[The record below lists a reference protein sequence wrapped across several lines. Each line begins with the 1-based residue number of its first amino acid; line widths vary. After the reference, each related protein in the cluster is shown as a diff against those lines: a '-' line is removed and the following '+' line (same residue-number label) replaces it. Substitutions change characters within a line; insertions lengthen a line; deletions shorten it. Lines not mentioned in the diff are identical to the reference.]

1 MQTGQTTIPPA
12 LSGALLDAPQRQL
25 FASRDL
31 DQTRYLVGQV
41 MKPHRLEISGR
52 SQQLSS
58 RMHHMSFSGV
68 SLSRLKYGA
77 EVAIEPGC
85 LDDFYL
91 IQMPLAGHA
100 VIDSGG
106 QYLFSR
112 PDMASVISPSGST
125 AMQWSADND
134 QLMVRIDRALVE
146 RTICAMTGQP
156 ETDPVKFELGFR
168 WRDNPAWLCLL
179 QYLCECASNPFD
191 AVKYRLLV
199 ASIEQLVVSTLVC
212 AQPHNFSEIKL
223 ARRTTVLPKHVRLVQ
238 EFLRE
243 HASEPVSADQLAL
256 LAGVSLRSL
265 YAGFKEYCG
274 VSPMQYL
281 RNLRLD
287 GARMSLLTEPDSS
300 IASVA
305 MRWGFCH
312 LGRFSIDYKQR
323 FGESPSEGARKRP
336 RGGAPTLHS

>member
-1 MQTGQTTIPPA
+1 MA
-12 LSGALLDAPQRQL
+12 LSGGVEH
-25 FASRDL
+25 S
-31 DQTRYLVGQV
+31 
-41 MKPHRLEISGR
+41 
-52 SQQLSS
+52 
-58 RMHHMSFSGV
+58 SGV
-68 SLSRLKYGA
+68 RAQLAACSAVEDGSWSHLQVLA
-77 EVAIEPGC
+77 EEFAQAVSFDQQMREPG
-85 LDDFYL
+85 
-91 IQMPLAGHA
+91 
-100 VIDSGG
+100 
-106 QYLFSR
+106 
-112 PDMASVISPSGST
+112 
-125 AMQWSADND
+125 
-134 QLMVRIDRALVE
+134 
-146 RTICAMTGQP
+146 
-156 ETDPVKFELGFR
+156 
-168 WRDNPAWLCLL
+168 
-179 QYLCECASNPFD
+179 NPFD

-336 RGGAPTLHS
+336 RGVAPTLHS